1 MPANLDQTETAILA
15 RAIDPGQGNW
25 SEAAARSILDISLT
39 VNDARRRDKL
49 ADKARNGTLSAEEA
63 SELESYRH
71 VGRILEL
78 MKAKA
83 KVSLRKSEAA
93 S

>member
-1 MPANLDQTETAILA
+1 MVVNLQQTETAILA
-15 RAIDPGQGNW
+15 RAIDVGLGNW
-25 SEAAARSILDISLT
+25 SEAAARSILDITLT
-39 VNDARRRDKL
+39 AEDAHRRDEL
-49 ADKARNGTLSAEEA
+49 ADKARRGTLSADES

-71 VGRILEL
+71 VGRMLEL

-83 KVSLRKSEAA
+83 KVSLKKRLLA

>member
-1 MPANLDQTETAILA
+1 MPVNLGQTETAILA

-25 SEAAARSILDISLT
+25 SPAASRSILDISLT
-39 VNDARRRDKL
+39 ADDARRRDEL
-49 ADKARNGTLSAEEA
+49 ADKARNGTLSTEEA

-83 KVSLRKSEAA
+83 RVSLRKSEVA